1 MPFPS
6 IRQKIKQAPI
16 LGPAL
21 LSVYR
26 LLKSK
31 QMLDTKSMTN
41 ESPPSCKVCGGAAA
55 DVFGL
60 PRSKKT
66 GRDIPDMADDV
77 RYFECL
83 CCQSLFTAAL
93 DEHDHTQ
100 IYNDKYWEE
109 EDTDWYGRVD
119 QTLRLVLMAT
129 ELLSRRPDEMEI
141 LDFGCGMG
149 GFVERS
155 RQHLQMKTW
164 GTDIVEPQKA
174 REFFLRD
181 LGPKRFDAIV
191 ACEVIEHLPD
201 PRITF
206 RMMREHLKSPGV
218 IAFQTAYWDPSLGRT
233 WWYLGPANGHIT
245 HYSAAGFDHMFKAL

>member
-1 MPFPS
+1 
-6 IRQKIKQAPI
+6 
-16 LGPAL
+16 
-21 LSVYR
+21 
-26 LLKSK
+26 
-31 QMLDTKSMTN
+31 MTN
-41 ESPPSCKVCGGAAA
+41 ESTPLCKICGGTTT

-60 PRSKKT
+60 PRSKRT
-66 GRDIPDMADDV
+66 GHEIPNAADDA

-83 CCQSLFTAAL
+83 SCRSLFTAAL
-93 DEHDHTQ
+93 DKDDHTR
-100 IYNDKYWEE
+100 IYDDKYWKQ
-109 EDTDWYGRVD
+109 DDPDWYGKVD

-155 RQHLQMKTW
+155 REHLQMKTW
-164 GTDIVEPQKA
+164 GTDIIEPQKA

-181 LGPKRFDAIV
+181 LGYKRFDAIV

-201 PRITF
+201 PGSTF

-218 IAFQTAYWDPSLGRT
+218 IAFQTAYWDPSLDRT

-245 HYSAAGFDHMFKAL
+245 HYSPAGFDHMFKALGGEDRRLWGGYPGVQAWLFR